1 MSSAIASSAN
11 ELHSSTSAEDASSTQ
26 SKLRSYRNPS
36 LQVGKERQI
45 RLVEAPIEE
54 PKEGEALVHI
64 KTTGICG
71 SDVHL
76 WKSGG
81 IGPLRVESD
90 YILGHEAAGIVLKLG
105 EGITNVKVGD
115 RVAIEPNIVC
125 GNCFLCRDGRYNLCQ
140 DVQFSGV
147 YPANGTL
154 QRFKVHP
161 AKWLHKI
168 PDILSYRQGALLE
181 PLSVVMHGIN
191 CCRLSLGRGVSIHGA
206 GPIGLSA
213 LACARASGAHPIV
226 ITDLEPARLDF
237 AKRLVP
243 SCTTYQVDK
252 SLNAEENA
260 NKIRAI
266 FGAGPVSETKAAEN
280 EYSAPE
286 RTLECTGVESSV
298 ATAAYTCRRGGTVM
312 VIGVGKS
319 MMDNVPF
326 MHLSL
331 AEVST

>member
-1 MSSAIASSAN
+1 MAS
-11 ELHSSTSAEDASSTQ
+11 ETLT
-26 SKLRSYRNPS
+26 KLQNYKNPS
-36 LQVGKERQI
+36 LQVGKDRQI
-45 RLVEAPIEE
+45 KIVEAPIEE
-54 PKEGEALVHI
+54 PKEGEVLLHI

-81 IGPLRVESD
+81 IGPLRVEGD
-90 YILGHEAAGIVLKLG
+90 YILGHESAGIVLKVG
-105 EGITNVKVGD
+105 EGVTAVKAGD

-125 GNCFLCRDGRYNLCQ
+125 DNCFLCRDGRYNLCQ

-147 YPANGTL
+147 YPANGCL
-154 QRFKVHP
+154 QRFKCHP
-161 AKWLHKI
+161 AKWVHKI
-168 PDILSYRQGALLE
+168 PDAMSYSQGALLE
-181 PLSVVMHGIN
+181 PLSVVMHGIT
-191 CCRLSLGRGVSIHGA
+191 CCGLSLGRGVSIHGA
-206 GPIGLSA
+206 GPIGLAA

-226 ITDLEPARLDF
+226 ITDLEPGRLAF
-237 AKRLVP
+237 AKKLVP
-243 SCTTYQVDK
+243 SCTTYQVDRNL
-252 SLNAEENA
+252 SAEENA

-266 FGAGPVSETKAAEN
+266 FGAGPVSETKASEN
-280 EYSAPE
+280 EYAAPG

-298 ATAAYTCRRGGTVM
+298 ATAAYACRRGGTVM

-331 AEVST
+331 AEVRLQCKSLRLRAYQAHRKS